1 MTEMEQKLLEMA
13 RLIEKLESENKLLKE
28 KEATIQE
35 SENLFSEMFH
45 KSPVA
50 IAITIPYTGEIID
63 VNQTFL
69 SEMEYTREEVIGKTT
84 LELEI
89 FDDLNPRDNLNTN
102 LKEQG
107 SLYGLEIGF
116 RTKSRKLLK
125 GLLSI
130 VFIQIKGQTYQLSTV
145 INITE
150 RNLAEVEMIQTKER
164 LRRAE
169 LASKS
174 GNWEIHLDSK
184 TVIASEGATI
194 IYGIEKD
201 HFNYSTILDIPL
213 PEFRSLL
220 DNAFDKLINENQPY
234 DVEFKIKAVDTGV
247 IKDLHS
253 VAFYDKDKRVL
264 FGVIQDITERKQVKE
279 AQEFL
284 LQCGLPS
291 TGEDFFES
299 LARYLATTLNVDY
312 VCIDRLEGDGLNAQT
327 VAIFNDGV
335 FETNVKYALK
345 DTPCGKVVENKF
357 CSYQHGVQELF
368 PRDEA
373 LQELHAESYYGT
385 TLWDSKGKPIGLIA
399 IIGHNPLYDPK
410 RAEELLKLV
419 SPHAAGELERRQS
432 EEALQ
437 ESETRLH
444 ELNATKDKFFSIIA
458 HDLKSPFNSII
469 GFSSLL
475 AEQIQEKNYE
485 GIEEYAGIIQ
495 NSSHR
500 AMDLLMNLL
509 EWSSSQTGRME
520 FNPEYTEMV
529 SLINDVMELSRG
541 AALQKSI
548 TISKNFPQ
556 RSIAFADKEMTS
568 AILRNLISNA
578 VKFTKPGGEIVITTE
593 QSQNELT
600 VTVHDNGVGIKKN
613 VIEKLFRIDE
623 NYSTLGTQNEKGTGL
638 GLILCKE
645 FVEKQG
651 GKIWVKSEPG
661 KGTSFSFTLP
671 TFSN

>member
-1 MTEMEQKLLEMA
+1 
-13 RLIEKLESENKLLKE
+13 
-28 KEATIQE
+28 
-35 SENLFSEMFH
+35 
-45 KSPVA
+45 
-50 IAITIPYTGEIID
+50 
-63 VNQTFL
+63 
-69 SEMEYTREEVIGKTT
+69 
-84 LELEI
+84 
-89 FDDLNPRDNLNTN
+89 
-102 LKEQG
+102 
-107 SLYGLEIGF
+107 
-116 RTKSRKLLK
+116 
-125 GLLSI
+125 
-130 VFIQIKGQTYQLSTV
+130 
-145 INITE
+145 
-150 RNLAEVEMIQTKER
+150 MIQTKER

-201 HFNYSTILDIPL
+201 HFNYSIILDIPL